1 MSVGMNDTV
10 QQDIFKQWGENF
22 IKGVQSYS
30 KVKQAQSIVGTGKN
44 REKNDFYP
52 TPPEATEA
60 LLNVWDFPDDEFIWE
75 CACGDGA
82 ISKVLKD
89 NGNVVHS
96 TDKYD
101 YGYGQSGIDFLTT
114 TKADIPFGFHTI
126 ITNQPFKLAE
136 KFVYHAHNIGI
147 TKLAMFLKLSFLE
160 GQARK
165 KMYGIYKPAKVFVF
179 SKRISF
185 PVKGKKKSGM
195 IAFAWYV
202 WDVNYP
208 TPKPIIEWI

>member
-1 MSVGMNDTV
+1 LSD
-10 QQDIFKQWGENF
+10 
-22 IKGVQSYS
+22 

-52 TPPEATEA
+52 TPPEATLA
-60 LLNVWDFPDDEFIWE
+60 LLNVWNFPDDEFIWE

-82 ISKVLKD
+82 ISKVLK
-89 NGNVVHS
+89 NHGYAVHS

-101 YGYGQSGIDFLTT
+101 YGYGQSGVDFLTT
-114 TKADIPFGFHTI
+114 TKSDIPLGFHTI
-126 ITNQPFKLAE
+126 ITNPPFELAE
-136 KFVYHAHNIGI
+136 KFVYHAHEIGI
-147 TKLAMFLKLSFLE
+147 TKLAMFLKLAFLE

-165 KMYGIYKPAKVFVF
+165 IMYAKYKPAKVFVF

-185 PVKGKKKSGM
+185 GVGNGKGKNNGM

-202 WDVNYP
+202 WDINFP
-208 TPKPIIEWI
+208 NPKPIIEWI